1 MDKASLLQYLRDGS
15 LEEGRAY
22 LTAHSE
28 ELADYTA
35 VGNALAD
42 EALARLYAP
51 FLSLKLA
58 ELLIFF
64 GQYTCH
70 LPSHARGLKAR
81 GDALVQVRLYQ
92 AALKS
97 LDEAGEEFL
106 RLRDEEN
113 WARTR
118 ISWIVA
124 ATSLGRVKDALREA
138 ARARAIFQ
146 HLDQPYWVCVI
157 DHNTAWAYRQ
167 VGRYHEAHVLYERM
181 LTIYPTLK
189 KQSDTFIERAIAM
202 AKESMAINL
211 SWLGEFEQA
220 YRLQQEAQDS
230 YRTLAERDM
239 VVNAEITLADFDY
252 SQGSYGSALQRYYHA
267 QDLLAQHTIESPKM
281 VAYVK
286 LQIANTLVK
295 LNRAHEAR
303 PLAYEAVEIYRQLDI
318 SLDAMDALR
327 DYASV
332 LAASGR
338 HKEALA
344 ALDEAE
350 MLFARGGLAHHTL
363 ATRLQRAELLLQ
375 TQACAEAYQTARTLK
390 ALFETQGLVARSVRA
405 SLIMVEALLNQ
416 AEKEQETQQRALLLQ
431 EAIAFGKSTVVQAQY
446 HHLQEE
452 VYRGQFFLGRI
463 FALQG
468 EERQAQR
475 RYRAAIAQI
484 ERMLDDLLY
493 DLSPSFLHTAWTV
506 YADTIALYL
515 QQGQT
520 EQAFHYLERA
530 RSMALRQYLNRSYH
544 TPEDGGGGEK
554 SAAGLSASKWQEKHA
569 LILRTQE
576 EMKIWQERYR
586 NHSVLLAQVD
596 LSVSPAI
603 DQETLQAELK
613 RCEAKI
619 SELFERLYLQQ
630 ATKQLVAQ
638 SKKGPH
644 PKTRLLDVAQLQQRL
659 TPDQLL
665 LAYFLHKEHLVMFAL
680 TTERL
685 VTHDVA
691 DGMRQLTRLL
701 PFLHAH
707 LQPGGW
713 PDPQHPPQQAISQ
726 MLRKLYALLIAPIA
740 ELLPSPSG
748 HLLIVP
754 YGPLHTLPFHALYDG
769 AHFLVEDFQVSYL
782 PTSNLLAQVQTST
795 ASEVATAP
803 YRSPLV
809 LGYSGRGHLQHVLQE
824 ARTLAQMLD
833 ARCYLEEE
841 ATIARLIGQAPGSPI
856 IHLATHGQSRLD
868 APNFSAVTLADG
880 PFNALDAFSLDLR
893 GCELVTLSGC
903 ETGLAFSSGGDEQVG
918 LGRAFLAVGAKTL
931 VMSLWPVEDSATSEL
946 MQLFYQKLLRG
957 ASKIQALCDAQRAFI
972 EGAASAYPHP
982 YYWAAFRLVGQ
993 TDPLHDWK
1001 PPK

>member
-1 MDKASLLQYLRDGS
+1 
-15 LEEGRAY
+15 
-22 LTAHSE
+22 
-28 ELADYTA
+28 
-35 VGNALAD
+35 
-42 EALARLYAP
+42 
-51 FLSLKLA
+51 
-58 ELLIFF
+58 
-64 GQYTCH
+64 
-70 LPSHARGLKAR
+70 
-81 GDALVQVRLYQ
+81 
-92 AALKS
+92 
-97 LDEAGEEFL
+97 
-106 RLRDEEN
+106 
-113 WARTR
+113 
-118 ISWIVA
+118 
-124 ATSLGRVKDALREA
+124 
-138 ARARAIFQ
+138 
-146 HLDQPYWVCVI
+146 
-157 DHNTAWAYRQ
+157 
-167 VGRYHEAHVLYERM
+167 M

-189 KQSDTFIERAIAM
+189 DQSDTFIERALAM

-252 SQGSYGSALQRYYHA
+252 GQGSYGSALQRYYHA
-267 QDLLAQHTIESPKM
+267 QDLLVQHTIVSPKM

-295 LNRAHEAR
+295 LNRAYEAR
-303 PLAYEAVEIYRQLDI
+303 PLAYEAVEIYRQLDV

-327 DYASV
+327 DYANV

-405 SLIMVEALLNQ
+405 GLIMVEALLYQ
-416 AEKEQETQQRALLLQ
+416 AEKEQETQQRAPLLR
-431 EAIAFGKSTVVQAQY
+431 EAAELGKSAVVQAQR

-452 VYRGQFFLGRI
+452 VYRGQFFLGRR
-463 FALQG
+463 FAFQG
-468 EERQAQR
+468 EERQAHR

-506 YADTIALYL
+506 YADTVALYL

-530 RSMALRQYLNRSYH
+530 RSMALRQYLNRSH
-544 TPEDGGGGEK
+544 PTPDDGEEGEK

-569 LILRTQE
+569 LILRTQDE
-576 EMKIWQERYR
+576 LKTWQERYR
-586 NHSVLLAQVD
+586 NHSVLLAQAD
-596 LSVSPAI
+596 LSVSQAI

-630 ATKQLVAQ
+630 ATKQPVAQ

-644 PKTRLLDVAQLQQRL
+644 PKTRLLDVTQLRQHL
-659 TPDQLL
+659 TPNQLL

-685 VTHDVA
+685 VTHDIP
-691 DGMRQLTRLL
+691 DGMQQLTRLL
-701 PFLHAH
+701 SFLHAH

-713 PDPQHPPQQAISQ
+713 PDPQHPPQQAIRQ

-740 ELLPSPSG
+740 ELLPSPPG

-782 PTSNLLAQVQTST
+782 PTSNLLAQTSP
-795 ASEVATAP
+795 ASEVAPAP

-809 LGYSGRGHLQHVLQE
+809 LGYSGRGHLQHTLQE
-824 ARTLAQMLD
+824 ASTLAQMLD

-841 ATIARLIGQAPGSPI
+841 ATIARLIEQAPGSPI
-856 IHLATHGQSRLD
+856 IHLATHGHSRLD

-880 PFNALDAFSLDLR
+880 RFNALDTFSLDLR

-946 MQLFYQKLLRG
+946 MQLFYQKLLQG

-972 EGAASAYPHP
+972 EGTASACPHP

-993 TDPLHDWK
+993 TDPLRDWN
-1001 PPK
+1001 PPQ